1 MEEQVLQDGP
11 SRVYQEGVDEAPMTH
26 EGERRYYQGEREA
39 GATLTPG
46 QAQGLPS
53 SEVKRIM
60 ISALHHG
67 YLVEVGCQRIAI
79 ENVDKLVTTLRAYL
93 KDPEETERRYS
104 NRELL

>member
-11 SRVYQEGVDEAPMTH
+11 SRVYREGVDEAPMTH

-46 QAQGLPS
+46 QAQGLPR
-53 SEVKRIM
+53 SEVRQI
-60 ISALHHG
+60 IINALHHG
-67 YLVEVGCQRIAI
+67 YLVDVGCQRIAI
-79 ENVDKLVTTLRAYL
+79 ESVDKLISILKAYL